1 VSKLRLPLKQGL
13 REPVDEATLS
23 RMWQGIDAR
32 FPRPRW
38 RRRVELVAAPLALAA
53 VAAVVLFLRHD
64 AGPLRLASGAAI
76 TATDAPAAGVGLSL
90 SDGSYIALGA
100 GARLEPLE
108 SSGSTF
114 IAIVARGSASF
125 DVRPGGPRRWQIEC
139 GLATVEVVGT
149 HFDVE
154 RSPGR
159 LRVAVARGQ
168 VLVRGER
175 VPDRVRRLGAG
186 EALEITD
193 ATAAAPAAAAATD
206 KPAVAEQS
214 EAGDPDVAGTTP
226 EIDVDPAK
234 GSLAPASAWRDLA
247 RHGQHREAFAAL
259 GAQGLRREA
268 RRLGVADLFALA
280 DVARLSGHPA
290 DAVAPLERIV
300 THFASDAQAPLA
312 AFALGRL
319 ELDSLGRPA
328 RAIAALNRALA
339 LGAPLSLREDVR
351 ARLVEAHVRAG
362 DQAAARSAADAYQ
375 REFPDGRHTKA
386 ITSLLARP

>member
-1 VSKLRLPLKQGL
+1 MSKLRLPLKQGL
-13 REPVDEATLS
+13 REPADEATLS
-23 RMWQGIDAR
+23 RIWQGIDAR

-38 RRRVELVAAPLALAA
+38 RRRIELVVAAPLALAA
-53 VAAVVLFLRHD
+53 VAAAVLVLRHD

-76 TATDAPAAGVGLSL
+76 AAIDAPAAGAKVSL
-90 SDGSYIALGA
+90 SDGSYIALGG

-159 LRVAVARGQ
+159 LRVAVTRGQ

-175 VPDRVRRLGAG
+175 VVDRVRRLAAG
-186 EALEITD
+186 ESLEVTD
-193 ATAAAPAAAAATD
+193 ASAATAPPPAPAVTAAAD
-206 KPAVAEQS
+206 
-214 EAGDPDVAGTTP
+214 EAQAPDADLADATP
-226 EIDVDPAK
+226 EPDRTPALSPP
-234 GSLAPASAWRDLA
+234 GAWRELA
-247 RHGQHREAFAAL
+247 RRGQHREAFAAL

-268 RRLGVADLFALA
+268 RRLGIADLFALA

-290 DAVAPLERIV
+290 DAVAPLDRIV
-300 THFASDAQAPLA
+300 TNFASDAQAPLA

-328 RAIAALNRALA
+328 RAVAALNKALA
-339 LGAPLSLREDVR
+339 LGAPQSLREDVR
-351 ARLVEAHVRAG
+351 ARLVEAYVRAG
-362 DQAAARSAADAYQ
+362 DQAAARSATDAYR
-375 REFPDGRHTKA
+375 REFPDGRHSKT
-386 ITSLLARP
+386 IESLLSKP

>member
-13 REPVDEATLS
+13 REPADEATLS
-23 RMWQGIDAR
+23 RIWQGIDAR
-32 FPRPRW
+32 YPRPRW
-38 RRRVELVAAPLALAA
+38 RRRIELVAAPVVAVAALAA
-53 VAAVVLFLRHD
+53 VVTILRHD

-76 TATDAPAAGVGLSL
+76 AAVDAPATGARMSL
-90 SDGSYIALGA
+90 SDGSYIMLSG

-114 IAIVARGSASF
+114 IAIVARGTATF

-149 HFDVE
+149 HFDIE

-175 VPDRVRRLGAG
+175 VPERVRRLAAG
-186 EALEITD
+186 ESLEVTD
-193 ATAAAPAAAAATD
+193 ATAAVLPAKAEPPAAPADEASD
-206 KPAVAEQS
+206 SDPADA
-214 EAGDPDVAGTTP
+214 TP
-226 EIDVDPAK
+226 EPEH
-234 GSLAPASAWRDLA
+234 APPVTPPIAWRELA
-247 RHGQHREAFAAL
+247 RRGQHREAFAAL

-268 RRLGVADLFALA
+268 RHLGVADLFALA

-290 DAVAPLERIV
+290 DAVAPLDRIV
-300 THFASDAQAPLA
+300 TKFASDAQAPLA

-319 ELDSLGRPA
+319 ELDSLARPA
-328 RAIAALNRALA
+328 RAVAALNKALA
-339 LGAPLSLREDVR
+339 LGAPQSLREDVR
-351 ARLVEAHVRAG
+351 ARLVEAYVRAG
-362 DQAAARSAADAYQ
+362 DQAAARSAADAYR
-375 REFPDGRHTKA
+375 REFPDGRYTKTIA
-386 ITSLLARP
+386 SLLGS

>member
-1 VSKLRLPLKQGL
+1 MSKLRAPLKQGL
-13 REPVDEATLS
+13 REPADEATLS
-23 RMWQGIDAR
+23 RIWQGIDAR

-38 RRRVELVAAPLALAA
+38 RRRIELVAAPLALAA
-53 VAAVVLFLRHD
+53 VAAAVLILRHD
-64 AGPLRLASGAAI
+64 AGPLRLASGATIA
-76 TATDAPAAGVGLSL
+76 AVDAPAAGARMSF

-114 IAIVARGSASF
+114 IAIVARGTATF

-149 HFDVE
+149 HFEVE

-159 LRVAVARGQ
+159 LRVAVSRGQ

-175 VPDRVRRLGAG
+175 VPDRVRRLAAG
-186 EALEITD
+186 ESLEVTD
-193 ATAAAPAAAAATD
+193 ATAVAPPPAPPAPAVTD
-206 KPAVAEQS
+206 
-214 EAGDPDVAGTTP
+214 EAQAPDSDVAGATP
-226 EIDVDPAK
+226 EPDRTPAL
-234 GSLAPASAWRDLA
+234 SASGAWRELA
-247 RHGQHREAFAAL
+247 RRGQHREAFAAL
-259 GAQGLRREA
+259 GTQGLRREA

-290 DAVAPLERIV
+290 DAAAPLDRIV
-300 THFASDAQAPLA
+300 TSFASDAQAPLA

-328 RAIAALNRALA
+328 RAVVALNKALA
-339 LGAPLSLREDVR
+339 LGAPQSLREDVR
-351 ARLVEAHVRAG
+351 ARLVEAYVRAG
-362 DQAAARSAADAYQ
+362 DQAAARSAADAYR
-375 REFPDGRHTKA
+375 REFPDGRYTKTIA
-386 ITSLLARP
+386 SLLSKP